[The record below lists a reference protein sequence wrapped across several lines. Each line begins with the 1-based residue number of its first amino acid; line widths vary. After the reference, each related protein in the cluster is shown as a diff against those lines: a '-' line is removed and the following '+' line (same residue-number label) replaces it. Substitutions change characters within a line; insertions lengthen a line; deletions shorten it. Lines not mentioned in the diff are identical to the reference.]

1 MSKTK
6 KSGASHYEILFII
19 PNKFTEEEAK
29 TVSEKV
35 EKIIAD
41 NGGQI
46 NHREYWGKKKLAY
59 EIKHNS
65 YGYYSLLEF
74 DLDGAQL
81 AKLDQ
86 TLRLLTDV
94 LRHQIVVKRV
104 KTNEEVA
111 RDEKIQAKI
120 ESKKAAEKSKVKE
133 KEEEIKKTATAKTKK
148 DRRVDLKDLDEK
160 LEGILNAD
168 DLI

>member
-6 KSGASHYEILFII
+6 PSGPSHYEMLFII
-19 PNKFTEEEAK
+19 PNRFTEEEAK
-29 TVSEKV
+29 TVSEKT
-35 EKIIAD
+35 EKMVAD

-46 NHREYWGKKKLAY
+46 THREYWGKKKLAY
-59 EIKHNS
+59 EIKHNG

-74 DLDGAQL
+74 DLGGANL
-81 AKLDQ
+81 AKLNQVLKLSNDI
-86 TLRLLTDV
+86 
-94 LRHQIVVKRV
+94 LRHQIISKKVKS
-104 KTNEEVA
+104 NEEIA

-120 ESKKAAEKSKVKE
+120 DSKRAAEKSKVKE
-133 KEEEIKKTATAKTKK
+133 EETKQAEKGKTKDDK
-148 DRRVDLKDLDEK
+148 RVELKDLDQK

>member
-6 KSGASHYEILFII
+6 PSGPSHYEMLFII
-19 PNKFTEEEAK
+19 PNRFTEEEAK
-29 TVSEKV
+29 TVSEKT
-35 EKIIAD
+35 EKMVAD

-46 NHREYWGKKKLAY
+46 TRREYWGKKKLAY
-59 EIKHNS
+59 EIKHNG

-74 DLDGAQL
+74 DLEGSSL
-81 AKLDQ
+81 AKLNQ
-86 TLRLLTDV
+86 TLKLSTDV
-94 LRHQIVVKRV
+94 LRHQIIAKRI
-104 KTNEEVA
+104 KSSEEIA

-120 ESKKAAEKSKVKE
+120 DSKRAAEKSKA
-133 KEEEIKKTATAKTKK
+133 KEEEVKQTEKGKTKDDK
-148 DRRVDLKDLDEK
+148 RVELKDLDQK